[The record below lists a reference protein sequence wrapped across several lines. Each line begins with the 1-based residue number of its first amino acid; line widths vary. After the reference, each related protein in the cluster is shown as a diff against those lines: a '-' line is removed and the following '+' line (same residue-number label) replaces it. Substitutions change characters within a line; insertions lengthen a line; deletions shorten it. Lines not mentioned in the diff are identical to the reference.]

1 MRPDHRG
8 RVAAAAGPVA
18 AVGPVVVAGPV
29 VAAEEIFERD
39 ASAGKNYLTYQKK
52 GVGGEKDRCLYFIEF
67 KEGSIISCLIY

>member
-1 MRPDHRG
+1 
-8 RVAAAAGPVA
+8 
-18 AVGPVVVAGPV
+18 V